1 MKQKLSLRNILSVGF
16 AAACS
21 LFLASCTAD
30 NLAPGPDQDLAS
42 LPLTISASI
51 NAPVQTRIVKDF
63 EYGKDDFDSS
73 DDIILWT
80 FPEKDPTNAD
90 ASFNERISY
99 STPNHWKP
107 STFSWESLGI
117 PTADSPRCF
126 LATYSGNKVDQ
137 GELDKVS
144 YQVVK
149 DQKNSSS
156 YTESDLLTAF
166 ARYESLPAGGVVS
179 LSFRHALAR
188 LCITLV
194 DGSKKKELDLTNTA
208 VTIRNVKMSYKLN
221 YQSQI
226 LPDPDSKT
234 DNIFCYHYDAVP
246 GSFYAVLPPQE
257 LNDQGLDLLIT
268 VGGRTLQHHVTMK
281 TDRLEGGKDYP
292 ITINMADRKDA
303 NEKAQ
308 EFNILQEK
316 RMEKEMLTYYLLNES
331 SSKSFYPTR
340 VIGTFTNPNDPNT
353 AIDLGA
359 EAYNEYLLFD
369 PQKMVEADI
378 SKGIYVVYTI
388 KVDNVESLPCKIN
401 LANLFTGARDLRY
414 FRSVKAELDE
424 WTVKEQTVSHGSINA
439 NESFNLTNYDILPSH
454 FSIDPLAA
462 TTVSGSKAITAN
474 DVTLENNNGYII
486 VRVKK
491 AIPIFSELTF
501 TWTGDLTFGND
512 YGKYT
517 YQLNDFK
524 VKLVHIE

>member
-30 NLAPGPDQDLAS
+30 NLASGPDQDLAS
-42 LPLTISASI
+42 LPLTISATI
-51 NAPVQTRIVKDF
+51 DAPVQTRIVKDF

-90 ASFNERISY
+90 ASFNERIRY
-99 STPNHWKP
+99 STPHWT
-107 STFSWESLGI
+107 STFSWASLDI

-126 LATYSGNKVDQ
+126 LATYGGNKVGQ
-137 GELDKVS
+137 GQLDKVS
-144 YQVVK
+144 YHVVK

-166 ARYESLPAGGVVS
+166 ARYESLPAGGIVS

-194 DGSKKKELDLTNTA
+194 DGNEKTELDLTKTA
-208 VTIRNVKMSYKLN
+208 VTICNVKMSYKLN
-221 YQSQI
+221 YQNQI
-226 LPDPDSKT
+226 LSDPDSKT

-257 LNDQGLDLLIT
+257 LNGQGLDLLIT

-292 ITINMADRKDA
+292 VTINVADRTDA

-308 EFNILQEK
+308 EFHILQETI
-316 RMEKEMLTYYLLNES
+316 MKEGKLTYDLLSES
-331 SSKSFYPTR
+331 SSKSTYPIR
-340 VIGTFTNPNDPNT
+340 VIGTFTNPDDPDT

-369 PQKMVEADI
+369 LQKMVEADI
-378 SKGIYVVYTI
+378 SKDIYVVYTI
-388 KVDNVESLPCKIN
+388 KVDNVESLPFKNN
-401 LANLFTGARDLRY
+401 LANLFTGVRNLKY
-414 FRSVKAELDE
+414 LRSVKATLDE
-424 WTVKEQTVSHGSINA
+424 WTAKEQTVSCGSINA
-439 NESFNLTNYDILPSH
+439 NEPFNLTNYDVLPSG

-462 TTVSGSKAITAN
+462 TTVSGSAIIAAN
-474 DVTLENNNGYII
+474 DVTLENNNDGYII

-491 AIPIFSELTF
+491 TIPNFSELTF
-501 TWTGDLTFGND
+501 TWTGGLTFGNI